1 MWSFIF
7 SKIPSCLKSQIL
19 YSHIRIHILQILTA
33 SLRSTM
39 LSGSEGLKVA
49 MQPLLTKEPV
59 LDKLAII
66 CTRTKWRFRFV
77 EVPLEVVIVLGR
89 GES

>member
-1 MWSFIF
+1 
-7 SKIPSCLKSQIL
+7 
-19 YSHIRIHILQILTA
+19 
-33 SLRSTM
+33 M